1 MKMRDMTLL
10 EHYAGLAM
18 QGMLANPKLEK
29 QILTQ
34 GQSWIE
40 ETAWKVA
47 DAMVKTKEI
56 ALPEYHKHLRECQE
70 LSNRTRNALLG
81 EGIETVGQL
90 LVYPAEQFSK
100 IVNLGKVGRSEV
112 FDVLVKERGMRRAMN
127 KQNHW

>member
-18 QGMLANPKLEK
+18 QGMLANPKLQE

-47 DAMVKTKEI
+47 SAMVKTKEI
-56 ALPEYHKHLRECQE
+56 ALPEYHKHLRECSE
-70 LSNRTRNALLG
+70 LSNRTRNALLAQ
-81 EGIETVGQL
+81 EVETVGQL
-90 LVYPAEQFSK
+90 LSYPTEKFSE
-100 IVNLGKVGRSEV
+100 IPNLGKVGRAEV
-112 FDVLVKERGMRRAMN
+112 FDLLVKERGMR
-127 KQNHW
+127 

>member
-1 MKMRDMTLL
+1 MKARDMTLL

-47 DAMVKTKEI
+47 AAMVKTKEI
-56 ALPEYHKHLRECQE
+56 ALPEYHKHLRECSE
-70 LSNRTRNALLG
+70 LSNRTRNALLA
-81 EGIETVGQL
+81 EEVETVGQL
-90 LVYPAEQFSK
+90 LSYPAEQLSK
-100 IVNLGKVGRSEV
+100 IVNLGKVGRAEI
-112 FDVLVKERGMRRAMN
+112 FDLLVKERGER
-127 KQNHW
+127 

>member
-1 MKMRDMTLL
+1 MKARDMTLL

-47 DAMVKTKEI
+47 ESMVKTKEI
-56 ALPEYHKHLRECQE
+56 ALPEYHKHLREYQE
-70 LSNRTRNALLG
+70 LSNRTRNALLA
-81 EGIETVGQL
+81 EEVETVGQL
-90 LVYPAEQFSK
+90 LSYPAEQLYK
-100 IVNLGKVGRSEV
+100 IVNLGKVGRAEI
-112 FDVLVKERGMRRAMN
+112 FDLLAKERGER
-127 KQNHW
+127 

>member
-29 QILTQ
+29 QILAQ
-34 GQSWIE
+34 GQSWVE
-40 ETAWKVA
+40 ETAWKIA
-47 DAMVKTKEI
+47 DAMVRTKEI
-56 ALPEYHKHLRECQE
+56 ALPEYHKHLRECPE

-90 LVYPAEQFSK
+90 LLYPVEQFSR
-100 IVNLGKVGRSEV
+100 IINLGKVGRSEV
-112 FDVLVKERGMRRAMN
+112 FNVLAKERGMR
-127 KQNHW
+127 

>member
-18 QGMLANPKLEK
+18 QGMLANPKLHE

-47 DAMVKTKEI
+47 SAMVKTKEI
-56 ALPEYHKHLRECQE
+56 ALPEYHKHLRECSE
-70 LSNRTRNALLG
+70 LSNRTRNALLAQ
-81 EGIETVGQL
+81 EVETVGQL
-90 LVYPAEQFSK
+90 LSYPTEKFSE
-100 IVNLGKVGRSEV
+100 IPNLGKVGRAEV
-112 FDVLVKERGMRRAMN
+112 FDLLVKERGMR
-127 KQNHW
+127 